1 MDKTE
6 SDSKEIVRSEELT
19 DPSLITLFDME
30 IEAQKKTPTMAY
42 LPSFFTTASLP
53 FKNVHKPVFVRKG
66 SNGITLTLS
75 SPKNVPFGK
84 YGR

>member
-30 IEAQKKTPTMAY
+30 IEAQ
-42 LPSFFTTASLP
+42 
-53 FKNVHKPVFVRKG
+53 
-66 SNGITLTLS
+66 
-75 SPKNVPFGK
+75 
-84 YGR
+84 